1 MKAMAKPGLHEM
13 EVVAPEVEVPQPAS
27 LPLSTAQQPLESS
40 AQQPLAS
47 SAQQPL
53 ASSVDGD
60 GGLARAFVRGSV
72 VGSVVVFLL
81 LGGLALATGAGLG
94 PAVGVGA
101 FTAFWGGPGFG
112 GMMGA
117 VLHYSR
123 NEGQH

>member
-27 LPLSTAQQPLESS
+27 LPLSTAQQPLE
-40 AQQPLAS
+40 S